1 MVSVFLEAIPAN
13 LRAAQALCVD
23 NATDDATFFCFGML
37 IRIRGDE
44 RLVFKREVIEAAVGR
59 GLTENEWESIM
70 LNYLGVITKADRD
83 VLIFEN
89 SAESKVMDEYW
100 DKQLARLNRK
110 T

>member
-13 LRAAQALCVD
+13 LRAAQALCEANAAD
-23 NATDDATFFCFGML
+23 NATFFHVGML

-44 RLVFKREVIEAAVGR
+44 RLIFKREVIEAAIGR
-59 GLTENEWESIM
+59 ALTENEWESIT
-70 LNYLGVITKADRD
+70 LNFLGEITKADRD

>member
-13 LRAAQALCVD
+13 LRAAEALCED
-23 NATDDATFFCFGML
+23 NAANNATFCCVGML

-44 RLVFKREVIEAAVGR
+44 RLIFKRAVIEAAVGR

-70 LNYLGVITKADRD
+70 LNYLGVITQADRA
-83 VLIFEN
+83 VLVFEN

-100 DKQLARLNRK
+100 DKRLAGLNRK

>member
-13 LRAAQALCVD
+13 MRAAQALCED
-23 NATDDATFFCFGML
+23 NTANNATFCCFGML

-70 LNYLGVITKADRD
+70 LNYLGVITQADRA
-83 VLIFEN
+83 VLVFEN
-89 SAESKVMDEYW
+89 SAESKVMDAYW
-100 DKQLARLNRK
+100 DKRLARLK
-110 T
+110 HIT